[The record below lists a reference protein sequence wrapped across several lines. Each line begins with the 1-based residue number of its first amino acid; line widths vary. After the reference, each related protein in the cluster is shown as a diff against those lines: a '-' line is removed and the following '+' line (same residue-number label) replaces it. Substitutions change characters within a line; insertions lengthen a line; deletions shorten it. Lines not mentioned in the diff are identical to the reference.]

1 MTGGKVNVQLTRT
14 TDDRI
19 SSIYPKRKRQKKEHV
34 DHISDLPDQTL
45 THVLSYLSTK
55 EAVQTSLLAKRYRN
69 LWAAAP
75 ILDFDFHDFLPSV
88 EEAEEDVWIDDHS
101 DPTPATTWLDIVA
114 KLKPKFMTAVIFT
127 ESYNFQ
133 VPDSVFTS
141 ESLHELVFELAY
153 EAISPRS
160 VNLPRLKML
169 TFKCI
174 EIKDGV
180 MEKLLSGL
188 PSLEEMVLHD
198 CILDS
203 GCISSGTLKHL
214 VLDGC
219 HYETTYPPE
228 ILISIPSLASLEIN
242 ICDMGIL
249 KFKKLESLEKAHIHF
264 EELSDE
270 EPLFLTALSNVTSL
284 ELVLSISAQMASTVS
299 DTEINLQLGNRLDI
313 LEINFKKNDKSV
325 EELVKSVK
333 THFQTIREA
342 NNNFSE
348 K

>member
-1 MTGGKVNVQLTRT
+1 
-14 TDDRI
+14 
-19 SSIYPKRKRQKKEHV
+19 
-34 DHISDLPDQTL
+34 
-45 THVLSYLSTK
+45 
-55 EAVQTSLLAKRYRN
+55 
-69 LWAAAP
+69 
-75 ILDFDFHDFLPSV
+75 
-88 EEAEEDVWIDDHS
+88 
-101 DPTPATTWLDIVA
+101 
-114 KLKPKFMTAVIFT
+114 MTAVIFT

-203 GCISSGTLKHL
+203 GCISSNTLKHL
-214 VLDGC
+214 VPDGC
-219 HYETTYPPE
+219 HNETTYPPE
-228 ILISIPSLASLEIN
+228 ILISIPSLASLEMN
-242 ICDMGIL
+242 IRDMGIL
-249 KFKKLESLEKAHIHF
+249 KFKRLESLVKAHIHF
-264 EELSDE
+264 EEFSDE

-284 ELVLSISAQMASTVS
+284 ELVLSISAQMDMKALERKITGFP
-299 DTEINLQLGNRLDI
+299 DFHNLKTLKIGGWCMIHDFNLVARFL
-313 LEINFKKNDKSV
+313 LRAPNLKN
-325 EELVKSVK
+325 L
-333 THFQTIREA
+333 TLLHREVCQY
-342 NNNFSE
+342 E
-348 K
+348 VL